1 MKPVNYKNSIR
12 IVRKTLVVLA
22 IFGLTQYVFAVD
34 GTLNGGGNSKAKNTT
49 FSNIKKDLNISLRS
63 GYNFKNNKSFGFQKS
78 GKTSMFNSMVIYQKG
93 NVTYF
98 FPSRNKPLLQ
108 KFKTPS
114 APVIR

>member
-1 MKPVNYKNSIR
+1 M
-12 IVRKTLVVLA
+12 VVMA

-34 GTLNGGGNSKAKNTT
+34 GTMNGGGNSKSKNST

-78 GKTSMFNSMVIYQKG
+78 GKNAMFNSVVSYQKG

>member
-1 MKPVNYKNSIR
+1 MQSLNHKIPTQFI
-12 IVRKTLVVLA
+12 RKTLVVLA

-34 GTLNGGGNSKAKNTT
+34 GTMNGGGNKKSKNST
-49 FSNIKKDLNISLRS
+49 FSTIKKDLNISLKT
-63 GYNFKNNKSFGFQKS
+63 GHNFNNNKSFGFQKKGS
-78 GKTSMFNSMVIYQKG
+78 ISMFNSMVSYQKG

-98 FPSRNKPLLQ
+98 FPSRNKPALQ

>member
-1 MKPVNYKNSIR
+1 MKPVNHKKPMQFI
-12 IVRKTLVVLA
+12 RKTLVVLA

-34 GTLNGGGNSKAKNTT
+34 GTMNGGGNKKAKNST
-49 FSNIKKDLNISLRS
+49 FSNIKKDLNISLRA
-63 GYNFKNNKSFGFQKS
+63 GYNFNNNKSFGFQKS
-78 GKTSMFNSMVIYQKG
+78 GKTAMFNSMVSYQKG

-98 FPSRNKPLLQ
+98 FPLRNKPVLQ

>member
-1 MKPVNYKNSIR
+1 MNLLNHKKSLR
-12 IVRKTLVVLA
+12 IVRKTMVVMA

-34 GTLNGGGNSKAKNTT
+34 GTMNGGGNSKSKNST

-78 GKTSMFNSMVIYQKG
+78 GKNAMFNSVVSYQKG

-98 FPSRNKPLLQ
+98 FPTRNKPLLQ

>member
-1 MKPVNYKNSIR
+1 MKPVNHKKPMQFIR
-12 IVRKTLVVLA
+12 KILVVLA

-34 GTLNGGGNSKAKNTT
+34 GTMNGGGNKKSKNST

-63 GYNFKNNKSFGFQKS
+63 GYNFSNNKSFGFQKS
-78 GKTSMFNSMVIYQKG
+78 GKISMFNSMVSYQKG